1 MRNLSGALR
10 GAAEATTV
18 AHPMPTR
25 TQPPG
30 LLPQVADLLDERARR
45 VLSAIVRDYIHGGE
59 PVGSHA
65 IARRPDVDVSSATVR
80 AVMADLEDLG
90 YLEKPHTSAGRIPT
104 GHGYRYYVDVLL
116 KVKQPLPEERE
127 QIERRAHE
135 ASAQLDG
142 LMTAASRVLHSLT
155 RHAGVIASP
164 RPQSERLQRIEFLQ
178 LREGRVLAVLVS
190 RSGAVRN
197 RLLTLPR
204 GAGAPE
210 LERSA
215 NYLNTLIA
223 DLTLPEAQARVKA
236 ELLRDRAELS
246 DLEARAL
253 SLGAQAVQLE
263 APSMHIEGQASL
275 LEDKVLG
282 QDLSRIRALFRALEE
297 KELLLAVLDRTLEA
311 QELRIFIGAESGIVE
326 PDLAIVAA
334 PYRVNGEVVGALGV
348 IGPTRM
354 DYSRIVPLV
363 ELTAR
368 TVGLTLEEP

>member
-1 MRNLSGALR
+1 M
-10 GAAEATTV
+10 ATRP
-18 AHPMPTR
+18 A
-25 TQPPG
+25 PPG
-30 LLPQVADLLDERARR
+30 LLPQAADLLDERARR

-80 AVMADLEDLG
+80 AVMADLEEMG

-104 GHGYRYYVDVLL
+104 GRGYRYYVDALL
-116 KVKQPLPEERE
+116 RVKQPSPEERE

-135 ASAQLDG
+135 AGAQLDG
-142 LMTAASRVLHSLT
+142 LMTAASRVLHTLT
-155 RHAGVIASP
+155 RHAGVVSSP
-164 RPQSERLQRIEFLQ
+164 RPQSERLQRIEFLM

-190 RSGAVRN
+190 RSGVVRN
-197 RLLTLPR
+197 RLLTLPG
-204 GAGAPE
+204 GAGASE
-210 LERSA
+210 LEQSA
-215 NYLNTLIA
+215 NYLNSLIA
-223 DLTLPEAQARVKA
+223 DLTLPEAQAR
-236 ELLRDRAELS
+236 LRAELERDRQS
-246 DLEARAL
+246 LSKLEASAL
-253 SLGAQAVQLE
+253 ALGAQAVQVE
-263 APSMHIEGQASL
+263 APSMHIEGQASF
-275 LEDKVLG
+275 LEDKAFA

-297 KELLLAVLDRTLEA
+297 KERVLSVLERTLEA

-334 PYRVNGEVVGALGV
+334 PYRLGGEVVGALGV

-354 DYSRIVPLV
+354 DYSRVVPLV

>member
-1 MRNLSGALR
+1 MHNFHALR
-10 GAAEATTV
+10 RVGAPATVPHTM
-18 AHPMPTR
+18 AAQTR
-25 TQPPG
+25 PPG
-30 LLPQVADLLDERARR
+30 RNPAGTDLLDERTRR
-45 VLSAIVRDYIHGGE
+45 VLAAIVRDYIQGGE

-90 YLEKPHTSAGRIPT
+90 FLEKPHTSAGRIPT
-104 GHGYRYYVDVLL
+104 SRGYRYYVDTLL
-116 KVKQPLPEERE
+116 RVKQPLPEERA
-127 QIERRAHE
+127 QIERQAHE
-135 ASAQLDG
+135 AAPHLDG

-155 RHAGVIASP
+155 RHAGVVSAP

-204 GAGAPE
+204 SAGGAG
-210 LERSA
+210 LEQAA
-215 NYLNTLIA
+215 NYLNSLIA
-223 DLTLPEAQARVKA
+223 DLTLPEAQERLRS
-236 ELLRDRAELS
+236 ELQRDRQALSELQ
-246 DLEARAL
+246 ARAL
-253 SLGAQAVQLE
+253 ALGAQAVQVE
-263 APSMHIEGQASL
+263 GPSMHIEGQSSF
-275 LEDKVLG
+275 LEDKALS
-282 QDLSRIRALFRALEE
+282 QDVSKIRALFKALDE
-297 KELLLAVLDRTLEA
+297 KELLLSVLDRTLEA

-334 PYRVNGEVVGALGV
+334 PYRINGEVVGALGV

-368 TVGLTLEEP
+368 TIGLSLEEP